1 MIVQS
6 LGKFNE
12 SLHRKWNITLEEL
25 KNRIHKLW
33 EQNVIVYPSM
43 TKDYPN
49 GMSIE
54 RKAVWEETELYSSG
68 GLKDKRLVW
77 DNKTEMSSGFLNFL
91 GDELFL

>member
-1 MIVQS
+1 
-6 LGKFNE
+6 
-12 SLHRKWNITLEEL
+12 
-25 KNRIHKLW
+25 
-33 EQNVIVYPSM
+33 M

-54 RKAVWEETELYSSG
+54 RKAVWEETEWYSSG